1 MEDEKLDRI
10 FLVAI
15 GIVAL
20 LGIAGNFY
28 NKAQIQQLKELY
40 VPTVSEEEKYFDQLT
55 EDIIQ
60 CESQGKMVWGDL
72 DKPHK
77 SFGVAQFQFRTFQWL
92 SDLYGK
98 KLNYNSSQDQRE
110 LLRWAVENGHARL
123 WTCYSIVKGF

>member
-1 MEDEKLDRI
+1 MEKENRI
-10 FLVAI
+10 IILLLALTILGSAI
-15 GIVAL
+15 VNIGQSQDI
-20 LGIAGNFY
+20 
-28 NKAQIQQLKELY
+28 KQLRELKI
-40 VPTVSEEEKYFDQLT
+40 PTISEEEKYFDQLT

>member
-1 MEDEKLDRI
+1 MEKENRI
-10 FLVAI
+10 IILLLALTILGSAI
-15 GIVAL
+15 VNIRQSQD
-20 LGIAGNFY
+20 I
-28 NKAQIQQLKELY
+28 KQLRELKI
-40 VPTVSEEEKYFDQLT
+40 PTISEEEKYFDQLT